1 MNRLFLLFLLLVC
14 VCTLSACATVQVNV
28 ELSGEREDIASIEL
42 YSVQTLYTEEN
53 VSALR
58 EENQPVSSLDEASY
72 DAFLDRLVSLPFEEE
87 RIYLPIPMDGGCN
100 VEGYVI
106 CVVYQDGRYD
116 LIASGGQLAHR
127 LGKDGSGRY
136 NYGIAN
142 YTGQESWDSFVE
154 AFFPAEG

>member
-1 MNRLFLLFLLLVC
+1 MKRLSLLFLLLFC

-28 ELSGEREDIASIEL
+28 ELSGDREDIVSIEL

-87 RIYLPIPMDGGCN
+87 R
-100 VEGYVI
+100 
-106 CVVYQDGRYD
+106 
-116 LIASGGQLAHR
+116 
-127 LGKDGSGRY
+127 
-136 NYGIAN
+136 
-142 YTGQESWDSFVE
+142 
-154 AFFPAEG
+154 